1 MPRIQSLD
9 DLPEGDSVA
18 VEWQTFKRT
27 VARLLAEGCG
37 GKLALVKGDAI
48 IGVWDT
54 LREALHEGQKRF
66 GQEDF
71 LVQEIQPFLPFSRNG
86 YRRLCR
92 D

>member
-1 MPRIQSLD
+1 MSL
-9 DLPEGDSVA
+9 A
-18 VEWQTFKRT
+18 YKRE
-27 VARLLAEGCG
+27 VGRLLAEGCG
-37 GKLALVKGDAI
+37 GKFALVKGNAV

-54 LREALHEGQKRF
+54 LREALQEGQKRF

-71 LVQEIQPFLPFSRNG
+71 LVQEIQPFLHPSRNG